1 MAGSHPSH
9 PWIKLD
15 DAPIY
20 VLEYPTGAEKN
31 YFDSLAAMYAAYLA
45 WLNDKPKRHVTIS
58 DLRRLV
64 SSARGR
70 QMASDFYHATLPF
83 EGTYVLAR
91 AYLTLDER
99 NRHVIT
105 AVTWGTKTEIPKAF
119 FDKKSDALAWA
130 RDILDAR

>member
-1 MAGSHPSH
+1 MAGPHPSH

-20 VLEYPTGAEKN
+20 VLEYPTGNEKN
-31 YFDSLAAMYAAYLA
+31 YFHDLAAMYAAYLA
-45 WLNDKPKRHVTIS
+45 WLKDQPRRHVTIS

-70 QMASDFYHATLPF
+70 QMATDFYQATLAF
-83 EGTYVLAR
+83 ERTYLLAR
-91 AYLTLDER
+91 GYLTLDER

-105 AVTWGTKTEIPKAF
+105 AVTWGTNTDIPKGF
-119 FDKKSDALAWA
+119 FDNKPDALAWA
-130 RDILDAR
+130 RKILDAE